1 MPLWYTLSISLR
13 YSRND
18 NYAIMKKDKDL
29 IKKLDA
35 VIDPELNIPI
45 TEMGL
50 VYGAEK
56 ISDNEIKIT
65 MTLTTIGCPLYEII
79 HDDIIRALK
88 EDKKIK
94 EVKIELTFDPPW
106 NPEMMTDNAKMEVG
120 FL

>member
-1 MPLWYTLSISLR
+1 
-13 YSRND
+13 
-18 NYAIMKKDKDL
+18 MKKDKDL

-50 VYGAEK
+50 IYGIER
-56 ISDNEIKIT
+56 ISNTNIHVL
-65 MTLTTIGCPLYEII
+65 MTLTTIGCPLYEVI
-79 HDDIIRALK
+79 HDDIVRVLK
-88 EDKKIK
+88 KDKDIK

-106 NPEMMTDNAKMEVG
+106 SPEMMTDSAKMDIG

>member
-1 MPLWYTLSISLR
+1 
-13 YSRND
+13 
-18 NYAIMKKDKDL
+18 MKKDKDL

-50 VYGAEK
+50 IYGAEK
-56 ISDNEIKIT
+56 ISDTDINVL
-65 MTLTTIGCPLYEII
+65 MTLTTIGCPLYEVI
-79 HDDIIRALK
+79 HDDIVRVLK
-88 EDKKIK
+88 EDKNIK

-106 NPEMMTDNAKMEVG
+106 SPEMMTDGAKMDIG

>member
-1 MPLWYTLSISLR
+1 
-13 YSRND
+13 
-18 NYAIMKKDKDL
+18 MKKDKDL

-50 VYGAEK
+50 IYGVAK
-56 ISDNEIKIT
+56 TSDTTIDVL
-65 MTLTTIGCPLYEII
+65 MTLTTIGCPLYEVI
-79 HDDIIRALK
+79 HDDIVRALK
-88 EDKKIK
+88 ENENIK

-106 NPEMMTDNAKMEVG
+106 SPEMMTDSVKMDVG